1 MNASWPRGTL
11 LRTVPGLLLAGAA
24 LCLYITISRPGQPT
38 VLSLTQR
45 QLAAASIHL
54 GPPSGPAPGL
64 DRFTAAQA
72 EAVLQLGAGGAVNRA
87 ALLSYTDLS
96 RQLTCDPCWV
106 FDAIPPWGLRA
117 VSGGPRGA
125 PCFQNSGRLTFF
137 LVALDARS
145 GRVVDIV
152 GSNAEPNG
160 HPLPLGHRVSCP
172 N

>member
-1 MNASWPRGTL
+1 MSVTWPSGALWRM
-11 LRTVPGLLLAGAA
+11 VPGLLLAAVA
-24 LCLYITISRPGQPT
+24 LGLYLTISKPGPPT

-54 GPPSGPAPGL
+54 EPPSGPAPRL
-64 DRFTAAQA
+64 VRFTAAQA
-72 EAVLQLGAGGAVNRA
+72 EAVLQLGAGWALNRA

-125 PCFQNSGRLTFF
+125 PCFQNSGRMTFF
-137 LVALDARS
+137 LAALDARS

-160 HPLPLGHRVSCP
+160 HPLPLGHRVSCL